1 MVKILSFCF
10 ENNTYLSECVERG
23 KNASDDYIKEF
34 MKT

>member
-10 ENNTYLSECVERG
+10 ENTYRSECVERRNG
-23 KNASDDYIKEF
+23 SDDYVMEF